1 MSIKYSKQQKKK
13 LLKIKETL
21 ALMDENTKK
30 YIDYLQKS
38 LALFL
43 STCPPY
49 EVILSYFIED
59 LYPNDY
65 DIQQCLQNYIGEN
78 LKASCDFMMA
88 INVIEAVLV
97 TCQEIY
103 DFETPSAEEIIA
115 DYKIFA
121 VP

>member
-21 ALMDENTKK
+21 ALMDDNTKK

-43 STCPPY
+43 DTYPPQ
-49 EVILSYFIED
+49 EVILSYFIEN
-59 LYPNDY
+59 LYPDDY
-65 DIQQCLQNYIGEN
+65 DIQQCLQDYIGMN
-78 LKASCDFMMA
+78 LKASCDFMMN

-103 DFETPSAEEIIA
+103 EFETPTAAEIVAE
-115 DYKIFA
+115 YKA
-121 VP
+121 HAA